1 MEDCVRAVLT
11 GVAIGV
17 FTTAVVKVNLF
28 VIDKLATINALALE
42 TAVGMGVFSLETIKM
57 RRQKVQSLLEP
68 IHEHTCNGEDCTIA
82 CCSCDRGHYSCYGCE
97 QKP

>member
-1 MEDCVRAVLT
+1 MRAALT

-28 VIDKLATINALALE
+28 VIDKIATINALAIE
-42 TAVGMGVFSLETIKM
+42 TAVGMGVFSLETIKR

-68 IHEHTCNGEDCTIA
+68 IHEHTCNDDDDDCNRCGYCTK
-82 CCSCDRGHYSCYGCE
+82 E
-97 QKP
+97 EKN